1 MPVTQPR
8 PVSLDHAPLRIGLFG
23 PSGGGK
29 THFMMSIPGLTVID
43 IERSA
48 DAFARQFPGARTID
62 VHDPQEIVEA
72 FKAVIHGRPGFESK
86 ALGLDSI
93 TSYRR
98 ILQADPARKKKGE
111 YKDSDVNEAI
121 RTLLGMLFAGCS
133 IPVVVAAHEKC
144 AYTDLEKKLPSH
156 EGMIP
161 DSDPRFPYAF
171 DLLARVCPQSGRH
184 GAVVVKSRFGDAIPV
199 GRFLA
204 DFSYSYILK
213 ALGRSA
219 AVASAPLSAPAAAPT
234 VPPPA
239 AAHAP
244 GAAPAGAAQHPDNHD
259 ALKRLADCY
268 RAAGSPNGRFVAWL
282 RANNYPTAA
291 ADLMADREICVRI
304 YKALTDLA
312 RAARQ
317 VEQAS

>member
-1 MPVTQPR
+1 MPVTPPR

-29 THFMMSIPGLTVID
+29 THFMLSIPGLTVID

-48 DAFARQFPGARTID
+48 DAFAKLFPQARTID
-62 VHDPQEIVEA
+62 VHSPQEIVEA
-72 FKAVIHGRPGFESK
+72 FQAVISGRPGFESK
-86 ALGLDSI
+86 ALGFDSI

-98 ILQADPARKKKGE
+98 ILQADPERKKRGE

-121 RTLLGMLFAGCS
+121 RTLLGKLFAGVS

-144 AYTDLEKKLPSH
+144 AFTEIEKKLPGH

-171 DLLARVCPQSGRH
+171 DLLARVSPQGGRY

-199 GRFLA
+199 GRFIA
-204 DFSYSYILK
+204 DFSYPYILK
-213 ALGRSA
+213 ALGRNA
-219 AVASAPLSAPAAAPT
+219 AVAPAPPAPAPAPAPT
-234 VPPPA
+234 VPAPA
-239 AAHAP
+239 ASHAP
-244 GAAPAGAAQHPDNHD
+244 GAAPAGATQPADND
-259 ALKRLADCY
+259 ALKRLADRY

-312 RAARQ
+312 RAGRQ
-317 VEQAS
+317 QAQAS